1 MKKVIYLYKSGT
13 LSRQDS
19 SLVLKDKA
27 GYCSYIPIEQID
39 TLICF
44 GEVTLN
50 KRTFSLLNIYHVS
63 ILFFNFYGQ
72 YIGRFS
78 PKQYVDGKIMM
89 NQVLAYSNL
98 EKRTEIAYTIIKAS
112 ISNELS
118 LLKYYRK
125 KSFDLN
131 IQISQLE
138 QIIKQLKSKSIE
150 ELLVLEANAKRI
162 YYDCFDIILHNSV
175 YHFEKRTKRPPQ
187 NEINAM
193 VSYGY
198 SLLYA
203 NYLSVL
209 DRSRIYSQIS
219 FVHSLTKCN
228 ESLHFDLADIM
239 KPVLVDRLIL
249 SLCRHRQI
257 KDSYFE
263 RKEERCY
270 LNKEGVKFFVE
281 KYEGYLK
288 KTVLV
293 HNRYY
298 SYRNLIS
305 REVHLLSNYLEDES
319 NGYKPFNMR
328 W

>member
-1 MKKVIYLYKSGT
+1 M
-13 LSRQDS
+13 
-19 SLVLKDKA
+19 
-27 GYCSYIPIEQID
+27 
-39 TLICF
+39 
-44 GEVTLN
+44 
-50 KRTFSLLNIYHVS
+50 
-63 ILFFNFYGQ
+63 
-72 YIGRFS
+72 
-78 PKQYVDGKIMM
+78 
-89 NQVLAYSNL
+89 
-98 EKRTEIAYTIIKAS
+98 
-112 ISNELS
+112 
-118 LLKYYRK
+118 
-125 KSFDLN
+125 
-131 IQISQLE
+131 
-138 QIIKQLKSKSIE
+138 
-150 ELLVLEANAKRI
+150 LVLEANAKRI

-193 VSYGY
+193 MSYGY

-263 RKEERCY
+263 REEERCF